1 MDNTEDIKRY
11 VETCRETFWQKIF
24 QVETDYLISH
34 LRDSRDILSVGCGP
48 AIIEGKLSKKGFNVT
63 GLDISAEALKCAPDS
78 VRTFAGRAED
88 MPFSDASFDAVI
100 YVVSLQFI
108 EDYKKALQR
117 SVNVLRP
124 ESKIIVM
131 LLNPESGFFKNMRL
145 EPDSYVNFIRNTN
158 LNEIENF
165 MAELF
170 SIQTEYFL
178 GINGEEIFESKDP
191 RKAALYVITGR
202 KRTGVNEA
210 YVFLMKEEFGILDPW
225 EDYNRWWWR
234 QYGNDPIWGNY
245 YPEEGS
251 ETNENKKKTI
261 DNHS

>member
-191 RKAALYVITGR
+191 SKAALYVITGR
-202 KRTGVNEA
+202 KRTGVNE
-210 YVFLMKEEFGILDPW
+210 E
-225 EDYNRWWWR
+225 
-234 QYGNDPIWGNY
+234 
-245 YPEEGS
+245 
-251 ETNENKKKTI
+251 
-261 DNHS
+261 